1 MIALMVGIL
10 AIAVIV
16 ILGAVH
22 LAIMDENDEDLK

>member
-1 MIALMVGIL
+1 MIPIMLGIA

-22 LAIMDENDEDLK
+22 LAIKDDDELRKR